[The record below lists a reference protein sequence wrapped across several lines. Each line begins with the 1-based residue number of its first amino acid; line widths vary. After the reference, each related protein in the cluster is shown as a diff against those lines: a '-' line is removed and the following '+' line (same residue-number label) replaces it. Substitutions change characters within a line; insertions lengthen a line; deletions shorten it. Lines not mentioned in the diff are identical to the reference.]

1 MKQRGEVAGKLPA
14 VLCPRKRKQHPAA
27 PRGAKMQKHS
37 AKGWHCARAEA
48 KEEQEGKMENSA
60 TGEDSSSPYCSPSG

>member
-48 KEEQEGKMENSA
+48 KRGAGRKDGEQCHWRRFIQSIL
-60 TGEDSSSPYCSPSG
+60 